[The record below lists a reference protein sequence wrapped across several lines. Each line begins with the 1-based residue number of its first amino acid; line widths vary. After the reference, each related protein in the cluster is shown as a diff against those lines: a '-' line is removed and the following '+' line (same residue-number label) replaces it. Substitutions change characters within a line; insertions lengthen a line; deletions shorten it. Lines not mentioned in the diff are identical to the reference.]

1 MCNAKAVGMAI
12 IGVAAVYTGG
22 AALGLLGAEAA
33 AGGAAAAGTAAAG
46 AGAAGATTVATAA
59 EMGAAFQAS
68 MTAAGVSSTA
78 TGAMT
83 AGQTAALYASMAGA
97 GVSAYGQYQQ
107 AQAMKDAANYN
118 RKVAE
123 IQAADARDRGA
134 VEQEQLGRKIGALR
148 GQQTANMAANGLD
161 LSSGTP
167 AALLAQTDYYGLED
181 QRTLATNIEREASGF
196 GNRAR
201 LAGMQADGID
211 PWMSAG
217 GSLLSNAG
225 AVADRWYKYKG

>member
-1 MCNAKAVGMAI
+1 MPNRS
-12 IGVAAVYTGG
+12 T
-22 AALGLLGAEAA
+22 
-33 AGGAAAAGTAAAG
+33 
-46 AGAAGATTVATAA
+46 
-59 EMGAAFQAS
+59 S
-68 MTAAGVSSTA
+68 RSSTCDA
-78 TGAMT
+78 YPICRRLS
-83 AGQTAALYASMAGA
+83 ALPS
-97 GVSAYGQYQQ
+97 V
-107 AQAMKDAANYN
+107 AQAF
-118 RKVAE
+118 
-123 IQAADARDRGA
+123 
-134 VEQEQLGRKIGALR
+134 GALLAERR

-167 AALLAQTDYYGLED
+167 AALLVQTDYYGLED